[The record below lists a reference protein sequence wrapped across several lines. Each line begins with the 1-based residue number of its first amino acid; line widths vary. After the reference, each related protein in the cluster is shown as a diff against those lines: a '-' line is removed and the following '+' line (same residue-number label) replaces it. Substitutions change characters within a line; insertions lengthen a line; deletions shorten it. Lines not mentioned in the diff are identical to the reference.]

1 MRATLKA
8 RLERL
13 EKIIE
18 QLSYESEKGNPII
31 VEGPKDKSA
40 LRAIGIEGSIMC
52 LQSSR
57 LSPLEFVEALGNLR
71 EAIILT
77 DFDRQGVALA
87 HKLSRSLN
95 TRGTIGN
102 IILWRS
108 LRELTR
114 SYLRSVEELPGYHE
128 RLKLESENAGNV
140 FRNEIKRR
148 HEPKRSQ
155 R

>member
-57 LSPLEFVEALGNLR
+57 LNPMEFVETLGNLR

-77 DFDRQGVALA
+77 DFDSKGVALA

-95 TRGTIGN
+95 TRGAIGN

-108 LRELTR
+108 LRDLTR
-114 SYLRSVEELPGYHE
+114 SNLRSVEELPGYHE
-128 RLKLESENAGNV
+128 RLKLESENSGDV
-140 FRNEIKRR
+140 FRNKINRR
-148 HEPKRSQ
+148 HQSKGSLR
-155 R
+155 

>member
-1 MRATLKA
+1 MRGPLKA

-13 EKIIE
+13 EKIID

-40 LRAIGIEGSIMC
+40 LRAIGIEGNIMC

-57 LSPLEFVEALGNLR
+57 LNPLEFVEALGNLR

-95 TRGTIGN
+95 TRGTLGN

-114 SYLRSVEELPGYHE
+114 SNLRSVEELPRYHE
-128 RLKLESENAGNV
+128 RLKLETEKSNNV
-140 FRNEIKRR
+140 FRRKINRR
-148 HEPKRSQ
+148 DQSNRY
-155 R
+155 RR